1 MGMGT
6 VAPVVTRDLMFL
18 LGQASHVL
26 QTELTAAL
34 DELFVTPR
42 SYCVLSQA
50 MAGDHTQIQ
59 LAELCS
65 LDKTTMVVTIDELEK
80 AGLAERR
87 PSSADRRVR
96 IIAVTEAGAQAVA
109 DAEKVVA
116 GIYDDVL
123 GSLPP
128 NERDAFVN
136 GLMRLVG
143 GRLSTPVACSRPVR
157 RRSPKA

>member
-1 MGMGT
+1 
-6 VAPVVTRDLMFL
+6 MFL

-42 SYCVLSQA
+42 SYCVLAQA
-50 MAGDHTQIQ
+50 MAGNHTQIQ
-59 LAELCS
+59 LAELCG

-80 AGLAERR
+80 AGLAERK
-87 PSSADRRVR
+87 PSDADRRVR
-96 IIAVTEAGAQAVA
+96 IIAVTQAGKQAVA

-116 GIYDDVL
+116 SIYDDVL
-123 GSLPP
+123 GSLPTG
-128 NERDAFVN
+128 ERDAFLN

>member
-1 MGMGT
+1 
-6 VAPVVTRDLMFL
+6 MFL

-34 DELFVTPR
+34 DKLFVTPR
-42 SYCVLSQA
+42 SYCVLCQA
-50 MAGDHTQIQ
+50 MAGEHTQIQ

-80 AGLAERR
+80 AGFAERK
-87 PSSADRRVR
+87 PSDTDRRVR
-96 IIAVTEAGAQAVA
+96 IIAVTQAGKQAVA

-123 GSLPP
+123 GVLPP
-128 NERDAFVN
+128 REREAFLN